1 MRTFVAV
8 VKSAILAVMIAVIG
22 LGLKTII
29 VGSPDADAEPVVRS
43 SGLSPEQIFRDHPNK
58 NNLPISEGNNAI

>member
-1 MRTFVAV
+1 VRTFKAV
-8 VKSAILAVMIAVIG
+8 VTSAILAVTIAVIG

-29 VGSPDADAEPVVRS
+29 IASPDADAEPLVRS
-43 SGLSPEQIFRDHPNK
+43 PGLSPEQIFRDHPNK